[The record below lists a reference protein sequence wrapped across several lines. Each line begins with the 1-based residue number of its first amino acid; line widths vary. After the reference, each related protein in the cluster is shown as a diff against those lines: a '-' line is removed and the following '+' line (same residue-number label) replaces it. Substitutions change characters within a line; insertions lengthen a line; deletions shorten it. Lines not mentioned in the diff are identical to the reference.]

1 MNKSIIILFIA
12 FALLQL
18 VRSDEEKPSADGL
31 SNAAA
36 NAMKQ
41 GSESV
46 QSAIGQIKGAIGQ
59 AKDAAEKGF
68 GQLGG
73 TLSSFNPFGGS
84 KPEAPKEA

>member
-41 GSESV
+41 VSESV
-46 QSAIGQIKGAIGQ
+46 QSAIGQ
-59 AKDAAEKGF
+59 AKDVAEKGF

-84 KPEAPKEA
+84 KSEAPKEA